1 VHRQVRDQM
10 TADPAVNNHAGQRA
24 DSPGEIPLRGW
35 RSILQRVYASL
46 ADKNVSILAAGVAFY
61 GMLSIFPAL
70 GALLSVYGLMADAG
84 TVRRQISEVHGIIPA
99 EAQKLIG
106 EYLQSITASSSA
118 KLGLGVIAGVLIA
131 LWSARAG
138 AVTLIQA
145 LNIVN
150 EEKEKRGII
159 GFEAMAV
166 AMTVVGILFGAM
178 TLTLIAAVPGV
189 LQFLALPK
197 SLEFIG
203 YVAPWP
209 LLIALMSL
217 GLAALYRFAPSR
229 REPKWRWV
237 SWGGVAATL
246 LWIVASAGFSVYVGK
261 FAHYDKT
268 FGSLGAVVV
277 LLTWFYLSAYVVLLG
292 ACLNAEMERQTAR
305 DTTHSPERPLGQRGA
320 KMADTVAN

>member
-1 VHRQVRDQM
+1 M
-10 TADPAVNNHAGQRA
+10 TADPVLNSHAGHQA
-24 DSPGEIPLRGW
+24 DSPDQIPLRGW
-35 RSILQRVYASL
+35 RGILRRVYASL
-46 ADKNVSILAAGVAFY
+46 AGKNVSMLAAGVAFY
-61 GMLSIFPAL
+61 GLLSIFPAL
-70 GALLSVYGLMADAG
+70 GAVLSVYGLIADAG
-84 TVRRQISEVHGIIPA
+84 TVQRQITKVHGIMPA
-99 EAQKLIG
+99 EAQKLIAD
-106 EYLQSITASSSA
+106 YLQSITASSSA
-118 KLGLGVIAGVLIA
+118 KLGFGLIVGVLIA

-138 AVTLIQA
+138 TVTLIQA

-150 EEKEKRGII
+150 EEKEKRGLIR
-159 GFEAMAV
+159 FEAMAV
-166 AMTVVGILFGAM
+166 GMTVAGIIVGVM
-178 TLTLIAAVPGV
+178 SLTLIAAVPGV
-189 LQFLALPK
+189 LHFLALPR

-203 YVAPWP
+203 YAAPWP
-209 LLIALMSL
+209 LLIVLMSL

-229 REPKWRWV
+229 REPRWRWV

-246 LWIVASAGFSVYVGK
+246 LWILASAGFSLYVGK